1 MKENYEW
8 TQQISKGLKDFVPSN
23 NKVVC
28 SNHFQYRK
36 PAFALSKPTLYHVQS
51 DQRKSSPRKRRI
63 RNKEAAI
70 ASQVKVPN
78 IQEVRIQCTM
88 TNPLAYSSLT
98 FAVLSSN
105 HDVSMFIGLPSASAF
120 ECVFSFLLK
129 KASIMHYWKGS
140 KDAKKDTSSP
150 HVNSQ
155 QRALTLKQQFLLSM
169 MKLKMGLFLFD
180 LAFRFGVCES
190 TASSAFTTWVKL
202 MAKELDWLISWSDRK
217 IIQRD
222 LSSMFRKY
230 YLKCRVIIDCTELF
244 VETPSSLE
252 VAAMCW
258 SNYKQHYTA
267 KFLIGITPNGHI
279 SFVSETY
286 GGRASDVFIAENSK
300 FCNKLQPNDQ
310 VMADHGF
317 KINNLSAFHQ
327 CSLKIPPSKH
337 RNLQMSASD
346 VQETSIIAN
355 VRIYVEQAIKSI
367 KDFYILKKELP
378 VSLLPLLDDI
388 VVVFSAFCNLK
399 KHLTQDI

>member
-1 MKENYEW
+1 
-8 TQQISKGLKDFVPSN
+8 
-23 NKVVC
+23 
-28 SNHFQYRK
+28 
-36 PAFALSKPTLYHVQS
+36 
-51 DQRKSSPRKRRI
+51 
-63 RNKEAAI
+63 
-70 ASQVKVPN
+70 
-78 IQEVRIQCTM
+78 
-88 TNPLAYSSLT
+88 
-98 FAVLSSN
+98 
-105 HDVSMFIGLPSASAF
+105 
-120 ECVFSFLLK
+120 
-129 KASIMHYWKGS
+129 MHYWKGS

-230 YLKCRVIIDCTELF
+230 YLKYRVIIDCTELF

-286 GGRASDVFIAENSK
+286 GVRASDVFIAENSK

-317 KINNLSAFHQ
+317 KINNLRAFHQ

-355 VRIYVEQAIKSI
+355 VRIYVAQAIKSI